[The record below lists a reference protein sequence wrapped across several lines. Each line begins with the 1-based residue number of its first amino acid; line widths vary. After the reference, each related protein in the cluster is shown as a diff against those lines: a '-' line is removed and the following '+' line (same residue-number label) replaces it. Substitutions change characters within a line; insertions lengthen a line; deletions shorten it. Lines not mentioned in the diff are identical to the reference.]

1 MRRFVHVR
9 RQLTPLPLRTIGR
22 SLARRL
28 VPWGT
33 AGGRGAELETLTRA
47 TFHLF
52 INALLSERGSE
63 RLSFIT
69 LFIYFFG
76 TREGLWAEE
85 PAQSVC
91 HSYGTAVLRFCPKCW
106 IIDAPSYPLLFMYG
120 VFAYARQRSDRSSSS
135 SRRIV

>member
-22 SLARRL
+22 ALARPL

-69 LFIYFFG
+69 LFIYFLARGRGCGRKSLPKVSATPMGQLFSHSARSAG
-76 TREGLWAEE
+76 LLMLRPTRYYLCMEYLHMLD
-85 PAQSVC
+85 S
-91 HSYGTAVLRFCPKCW
+91 AVTGPQAAL
-106 IIDAPSYPLLFMYG
+106 G
-120 VFAYARQRSDRSSSS
+120 V
-135 SRRIV
+135 